1 MPIKGLFMLLPI
13 SLAPIGQGHL
23 DSPTHNPDTGV
34 CHHHVQPA
42 ESPLCRFDH
51 SRPGLFEGYVM
62 MQKDRRAAGA
72 ADLIHNQLT
81 ARVIEV
87 LTSILAPSRARV
99 TAHSAPIPDAPPV
112 TIATLF

>member
-1 MPIKGLFMLLPI
+1 
-13 SLAPIGQGHL
+13 
-23 DSPTHNPDTGV
+23 
-34 CHHHVQPA
+34 
-42 ESPLCRFDH
+42 
-51 SRPGLFEGYVM
+51 
-62 MQKDRRAAGA
+62 MQKDRQAAGA